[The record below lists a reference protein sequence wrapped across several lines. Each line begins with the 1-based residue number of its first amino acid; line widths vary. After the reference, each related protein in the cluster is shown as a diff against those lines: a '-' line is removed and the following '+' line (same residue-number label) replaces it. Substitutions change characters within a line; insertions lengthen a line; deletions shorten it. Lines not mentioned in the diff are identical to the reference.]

1 MKKVIPS
8 EIETET
14 VASPKGDFQIQ
25 RQHVSLALGGIKDKG
40 PWANGHPFD
49 IELATLPPGKKNWPL
64 HAHAAQTEFY
74 IILSGTG
81 LVFDSTDSP
90 TEIGPGDH
98 FVFCPGES
106 HQIMNDSA
114 SDLVYYVIAD
124 QNPVDITTYPNTGK
138 RMLKPQGECIYPTE
152 ADYYTG
158 EE

>member
-49 IELATLPPGKKNWPL
+49 VELATLPPGKKNWPL

-90 TEIGPGDH
+90 TEIGPRSILPSRILA
-98 FVFCPGES
+98 FFP
-106 HQIMNDSA
+106 M
-114 SDLVYYVIAD
+114 
-124 QNPVDITTYPNTGK
+124 
-138 RMLKPQGECIYPTE
+138 
-152 ADYYTG
+152 
-158 EE
+158 